1 MNNWKISDIYEGNKE
16 ALTFFLEEINTDTLL
31 IFKEIALLEAEI
43 AVFEFEKKR
52 VPLNKKIRLAD
63 LKKEAEKENDNNRDG
78 YTATLEDFIVSV
90 FLGMKQPISNLYLC
104 EFLALYRFFKE
115 KNKKKF

>member
-1 MNNWKISDIYEGNKE
+1 MNKWKISDIYEGNKE

-31 IFKEIALLEAEI
+31 IFKEIALLESEI
-43 AVFEFEKKR
+43 AVFDFEKKR
-52 VPLNKKIRLAD
+52 VPLNKKTRLLD
-63 LKKEAEKENDNNRDG
+63 LKKKVEKENDNSGN
-78 YTATLEDFIVSV
+78 ATIEDFIVSV
-90 FLGMKQPISNLYLC
+90 FLGMKQPISNIYLC

>member
-1 MNNWKISDIYEGNKE
+1 MNSWKISDIYEGNKE

-31 IFKEIALLEAEI
+31 IFKEIAILESEI
-43 AVFEFEKKR
+43 AVSDFEKKR
-52 VPLNKKIRLAD
+52 VPLSKKTRLID
-63 LKKEAEKENDNNRDG
+63 LKNKAEKENDNSGN
-78 YTATLEDFIVSV
+78 ATIEDFIVSV
-90 FLGMKQPISNLYLC
+90 FLGMKQPISNIYLC

>member
-1 MNNWKISDIYEGNKE
+1 MNNWKISDIYDGNKE

-43 AVFEFEKKR
+43 AVFDIEKKR
-52 VPLNKKIRLAD
+52 VPLSKKTRLAD
-63 LKKEAEKENDNNRDG
+63 LKKKAEKENNNSGDG
-78 YTATLEDFIVSV
+78 TATLEDFIVSV

>member
-1 MNNWKISDIYEGNKE
+1 MNSWKISDIYNGNKE

-43 AVFEFEKKR
+43 AVFDFEKKR
-52 VPLNKKIRLAD
+52 VPLNKKTRLIE
-63 LKKEAEKENDNNRDG
+63 LKKKAEEENNNSKEG
-78 YTATLEDFIVSV
+78 YTSTLEDFIVSV

-104 EFLALYRFFKE
+104 EFLSLYRFFKE

>member
-16 ALTFFLEEINTDTLL
+16 ALRFFLEEINTDTLL
-31 IFKEIALLEAEI
+31 IFKEIALLESEI
-43 AVFEFEKKR
+43 AVFDFEKKR
-52 VPLNKKIRLAD
+52 VPLSKKTRLID
-63 LKKEAEKENDNNRDG
+63 LKNKAEKENNNSG
-78 YTATLEDFIVSV
+78 VGATVEDFIVSV
-90 FLGMKQPISNLYLC
+90 FLGMKQPISNLYLG